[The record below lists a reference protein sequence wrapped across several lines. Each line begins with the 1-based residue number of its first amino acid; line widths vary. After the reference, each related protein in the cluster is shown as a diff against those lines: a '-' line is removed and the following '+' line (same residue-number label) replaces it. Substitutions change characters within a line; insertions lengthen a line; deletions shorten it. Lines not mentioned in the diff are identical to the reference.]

1 MKKAIYPGSFD
12 PITLG
17 HISII
22 KRGLEVFDKVTI
34 VVGNNIK
41 KNYLFSID
49 RRVDLIKKSV
59 IECLE
64 SKIGKISVDVHD
76 GLIIDYARKNDFGTI
91 IRGLRAVSDFEF
103 EIQMANTNR
112 KLAPEIDTV
121 FFMTEEPFLF
131 TSSTVVREIAKFNG
145 DVSCFVPHE
154 VERALK
160 DIFPCDKL

>member
-22 KRGLEVFDKVTI
+22 KRGLEVFDNITV
-34 VVGNNIK
+34 VVGNNVK
-41 KNYLFSID
+41 KNYLFSLND
-49 RRVDLIKKSV
+49 RVDLIKKSV
-59 IECLE
+59 IECLD
-64 SKIGKISVDVHD
+64 SRADKINIDVHD

-112 KLAPEIDTV
+112 KLAPGIDTV

-131 TSSTVVREIAKFNG
+131 TSSSVVREIAKFNG
-145 DVSCFVPHE
+145 DVSCFVSHE
-154 VERALK
+154 VARALQDK
-160 DIFPCDKL
+160 FSCDKL